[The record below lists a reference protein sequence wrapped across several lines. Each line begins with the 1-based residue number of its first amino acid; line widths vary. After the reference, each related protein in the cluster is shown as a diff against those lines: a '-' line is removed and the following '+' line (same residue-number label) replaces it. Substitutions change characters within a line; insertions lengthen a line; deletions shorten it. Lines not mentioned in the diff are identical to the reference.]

1 MSMVSC
7 IECRSRLPQLF
18 HAISPVLCTGDKQI
32 CQLNIVQRCRGSSEA
47 QSCMKGR
54 DESMKYK
61 ALFDG
66 HLRNTSRPFRQSH
79 YACVENECVKLHV
92 QRIEGLLEGT
102 SICMQGNKRLWH
114 LYKSTTKVMG
124 SDIEETA
131 KKATFNPKCRSVTAW
146 RGNMQLLGVLLKN
159 SETCQPSNAPTST
172 RPNPWWESGRHRRGC
187 WKNARVEH
195 QNQTVK
201 CFMGLDNASSPFE
214 DSSLQNCCNFRS
226 C

>member
-1 MSMVSC
+1 MEHVLSKIGETSQSPTPNEATGTHNRPQSASFHGLEWMLYDVGSFMSMVSC
-7 IECRSRLPQLF
+7 IECRSHLPQLF

-114 LYKSTTKVMG
+114 WYKKFHKSHG
-124 SDIEETA
+124 
-131 KKATFNPKCRSVTAW
+131 
-146 RGNMQLLGVLLKN
+146 G
-159 SETCQPSNAPTST
+159 
-172 RPNPWWESGRHRRGC
+172 
-187 WKNARVEH
+187 
-195 QNQTVK
+195 
-201 CFMGLDNASSPFE
+201 
-214 DSSLQNCCNFRS
+214 
-226 C
+226 